1 MSLSTQTQKR
11 LPKIKAG
18 LLKGLNYSQ
27 IGSQC
32 GVTEKTIDR
41 DIYKWL
47 NTGDFETWL
56 KEEWV
61 RLHNMIIHE
70 NPTEAYRQVTK
81 ILGRMVTRKVEAHS
95 IEEIREIKLSWEIKD
110 ERINAKDKLQATSR
124 AE

>member
-95 IEEIREIKLSWEIKD
+95 IEEIREIKLTWIKD
-110 ERINAKDKLQATSR
+110 DTCKDS
-124 AE
+124 